1 MNDDSEYDQMKLT
14 SPELWNYCKYELVA
28 WLVVTGA
35 WPGAPRHGGWPQ
47 NYPNQRSPAVSLY
60 PPPLLY
66 PLYPQYQF
74 STPRLGPDLEPELDI
89 GPAKRIQIETNHLC
103 GRLFEAG
110 RHTGHN
116 GAAPLVSI
124 YNPYLDPH
132 LFRPRSRFNHKAEY
146 EH

>member
-60 PPPLLY
+60 PPSLLY
-66 PLYPQYQF
+66 PRYPRYQF
-74 STPRLGPDLEPELDI
+74 STPRQGPDLEPELDI
-89 GPAKRIQIETNHLC
+89 GPAT
-103 GRLFEAG
+103 
-110 RHTGHN
+110 
-116 GAAPLVSI
+116 PLV
-124 YNPYLDPH
+124 
-132 LFRPRSRFNHKAEY
+132 
-146 EH
+146 

>member
-66 PLYPQYQF
+66 PLYLLYHC
-74 STPRLGPDLEPELDI
+74 I
-89 GPAKRIQIETNHLC
+89 HHLC
-103 GRLFEAG
+103 CIHGITIR
-110 RHTGHN
+110 RIN
-116 GAAPLVSI
+116 S
-124 YNPYLDPH
+124 PH
-132 LFRPRSRFNHKAEY
+132 LAWARTLSPSLTLVPLREY
-146 EH
+146 K